1 MKLKLITLL
10 FILKFV
16 PSFAQTEVITTEK
29 QADTT
34 ALKQVNVN
42 AAVNEKAAP
51 VLTTEQILDI
61 QKSTLE
67 NQKAA
72 EKIKAQA
79 EADAKA
85 VEKEQRKLEKEQKR
99 FEKQQD
105 RISDS
110 EKDVI
115 KTKERIIKETA
126 KLGKMMSKLDKNKR
140 KGRLSDIEIEKENH
154 PQADSLVTEWLQAAL
169 SRGLVADGLIAT
181 SSQECDSVWSLR
193 EGITESLAQIGP
205 VRKYDVAVPVSK
217 TAAQSVQQ
225 QVTAGAS
232 RSVQRAT
239 AP

>member
-10 FILKFV
+10 FILKIV
-16 PSFAQTEVITTEK
+16 PSFAQTEVIATEK
-29 QADTT
+29 PADTT

-42 AAVNEKAAP
+42 AAVTEKAAP

-61 QKSTLE
+61 QKTTLE

-105 RISDS
+105 RIADA

-115 KTKERIIKETA
+115 RTKEKIAKEKERLEKMNSRLA
-126 KLGKMMSKLDKNKR
+126 KDKR
-140 KGRLSDIEIEKENH
+140 KGKHQSQ
-154 PQADSLVTEWLQAAL
+154 QATN
-169 SRGLVADGLIAT
+169 
-181 SSQECDSVWSLR
+181 
-193 EGITESLAQIGP
+193 
-205 VRKYDVAVPVSK
+205 
-217 TAAQSVQQ
+217 
-225 QVTAGAS
+225 
-232 RSVQRAT
+232 
-239 AP
+239 